1 MFETTQATKEK
12 TCQVKGHVASTLGT
26 SYEKPH
32 KNDEV
37 GKYEARYD
45 VVQEEYDFGVGS
57 ILEQLKQKLLNYLE
71 LCNKRPVRLL
81 KMFKKKLEKQKRT
94 LVQL

>member
-1 MFETTQATKEK
+1 MSETTQATKEK
-12 TCQVKGHVASTLGT
+12 TCQVKGRVASTLGT

-45 VVQEEYDFGVGS
+45 VV
-57 ILEQLKQKLLNYLE
+57 
-71 LCNKRPVRLL
+71 
-81 KMFKKKLEKQKRT
+81 
-94 LVQL
+94 